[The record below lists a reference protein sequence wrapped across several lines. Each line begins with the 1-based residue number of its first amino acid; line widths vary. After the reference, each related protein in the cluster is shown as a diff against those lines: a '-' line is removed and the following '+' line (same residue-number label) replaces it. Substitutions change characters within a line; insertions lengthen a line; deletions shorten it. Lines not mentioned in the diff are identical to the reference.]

1 MPTDVSTRIATTVA
15 VLVLALTGC
24 GERPEPLGELE
35 QPYPVTVQGAGGQ
48 PTEIAAQPERI
59 VALDPG
65 SAELVIALGARRQ
78 LVGVPAGMR
87 RGDGPRDVPPT
98 AEEVVSRTRQIRVDE
113 VARLEPD
120 LIVAATG
127 TDVVE
132 VARAQR
138 QSEATLY
145 VQPSSS
151 VGDVLR
157 ATIELGFLVGE
168 PVRARQ
174 LASEIRSQ
182 VAEVEELVS
191 GEPVVTTF
199 VDTGFF
205 ITIPERSLLGDLIAR
220 ARGES
225 IAGPSPGPGPFPL
238 ARLRRLDPQVYLATS
253 DSRTTLAQL
262 RRDPRTDDLRA
273 VRRGRFAVVPSDLVH
288 RAGPR
293 VGVALERVAEALHP
307 NAFR

>member
-138 QSEATLY
+138 QSEAALY

-225 IAGPSPGPGPFPL
+225 IAGP
-238 ARLRRLDPQVYLATS
+238 
-253 DSRTTLAQL
+253 
-262 RRDPRTDDLRA
+262 
-273 VRRGRFAVVPSDLVH
+273 
-288 RAGPR
+288 
-293 VGVALERVAEALHP
+293 
-307 NAFR
+307 